1 MGNSLKT
8 LDVDCLYLY
17 QIHGWNPEYPIEES
31 METMQFLQKQ
41 GETRFIGVSN
51 FNANQMSGA
60 LQTAKFDSNQPRYN
74 MFDREIELE
83 DINSCEEFG
92 IWILA
97 HRPLAK
103 GLLTGK
109 YSLGFQFPADDER
122 SNYHRFQGELFT
134 QHLAIAE
141 DLKQIAHQKGINP
154 VQLSIAWA
162 LRLPTISCVL
172 VGAKT
177 PDQVRDHVVAATT
190 VLSNDE
196 LQMVSKILTSTPEF

>member
-1 MGNSLKT
+1 MFLATKASGNYSQSSIITAMGNSLKT

-83 DINSCEEFG
+83 DINFCEEFG
-92 IWILA
+92 IGILA
-97 HRPLAK
+97 HRPLA
-103 GLLTGK
+103 
-109 YSLGFQFPADDER
+109 
-122 SNYHRFQGELFT
+122 
-134 QHLAIAE
+134 
-141 DLKQIAHQKGINP
+141 
-154 VQLSIAWA
+154 
-162 LRLPTISCVL
+162 
-172 VGAKT
+172 
-177 PDQVRDHVVAATT
+177 
-190 VLSNDE
+190 
-196 LQMVSKILTSTPEF
+196 